1 MLQKLHKNAK
11 TNYLIRE
18 AIKQSAESVSG
29 LAAKYNLSWQT
40 VKKWKTRESVE
51 DISSRPYKLRTT
63 LTREQEDLILFERK
77 KFKKTVEEIYFSLG
91 DKIPNL
97 YPVKI
102 YRCLVRYGLN
112 VLPEEIIKAERRIRK
127 FRRYTIG
134 YLHLDALYS
143 PKINKK
149 RWYVFT
155 AIDRVSKLAFLWVGE
170 RKTKEMG
177 TEFLKLVLAF
187 WPYRIHYF
195 LTDNGGEFSYNFL
208 PKNKRPKNKLH
219 PFDQLCQ
226 KNKIDHRTIK
236 FRHPWTNGMVER
248 FNGKVKNRVFRR
260 YLFTGE
266 KDLKEKLN
274 RYLNSYNF
282 EVKLRQLNYKT
293 PAEYLKEKYNFSI
306 QRIVI

>member
-11 TNYLIRE
+11 TNYLLRKQL
-18 AIKQSAESVSG
+18 KQSSLPVNA
-29 LAAKYNLSWQT
+29 LAKEYHLSWKT
-40 VKKWKTRESVE
+40 VKKWKERESVE
-51 DISSRPYKLRTT
+51 DKSSRPYHLCTT
-63 LTREQEDLILFERK
+63 LNQAQEDLIVFERK
-77 KFKKTVEEIYFSLG
+77 KFKKTVEEIYFSLE
-91 DKIPNL
+91 KVIPNL

-112 VLPEEIIKAERRIRK
+112 VLPEELIKAERRIKK

-177 TEFLKLVLAF
+177 TEFLKLVLASY
-187 WPYRIHYF
+187 PYQIHYI

-219 PFDQLCQ
+219 PFDQVCQ
-226 KNKIDHRTIK
+226 ENKVDHRTIK
-236 FRHPWTNGMVER
+236 FKHPWTNGMVER
-248 FNGKVKNRVFRR
+248 FNGKVKTKVFKH
-260 YLFTGE
+260 YLFSGE

-274 RYLNSYNF
+274 WYLNSYNF
-282 EVKLRQLNYKT
+282 EVKLRQLNYQT
-293 PAEYLKEKYNFSI
+293 PAEYLKTRFNYSV